1 MEFYSVLRESKIL
14 PFATTELDSEG
25 IMLNE
30 ISQTKKEK
38 YCMISLTCEKLNKQ
52 RIDKSRT

>member
-38 YCMISLTCEKLNKQ
+38 YCMISLTCEKRNKQ
-52 RIDKSRT
+52 RIGKSRT